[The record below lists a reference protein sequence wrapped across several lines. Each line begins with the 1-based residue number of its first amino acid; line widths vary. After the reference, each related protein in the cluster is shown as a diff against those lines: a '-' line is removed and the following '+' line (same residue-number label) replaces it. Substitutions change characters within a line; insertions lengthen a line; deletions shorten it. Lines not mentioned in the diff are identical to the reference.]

1 MYNNCWIHITLPLK
15 PGPSPSEFR
24 WTKAPP
30 KPKAKPKAKQS
41 PLEIEPAPAESTEV
55 AKVEILKWLWFV
67 YNFGSMMRQAS
78 MKYATWFRPHGFETN
93 DQLVGKPLPSVD

>member
-55 AKVEILKWLWFV
+55 AKVEEKSWNDSGLFTILEVWCVKQVWSTQH
-67 YNFGSMMRQAS
+67 GSDPMGLKQM
-78 MKYATWFRPHGFETN
+78 TN
-93 DQLVGKPLPSVD
+93 W